1 MFNDLSP
8 LSLNEKTINYS
19 SLPGEANYNKNPTWF
34 PSSSTPPRGCS
45 GTASS
50 VKAAQAKFIQ
60 SGGNYPYQY
69 TGESLGLPSGRM
81 GYGEIKR
88 YNNSEFIKRSTND
101 YDNIFPHKMLMGGKK
116 GRKSKQMIGCKSM
129 FGGKKRSTKK
139 RSTKK
144 QSTKKQSTKKRST
157 KKRSTKKRSTKK
169 RSTKKRS
176 SKKTKSSKNKR
187 SSKKTARKYR
197 GGNSNVLPTFI
208 NEFNTTLSPDESGMA
223 SPTPLTRTPGDCTY
237 IKY

>member
-34 PSSSTPPRGCS
+34 PSSSPPPRGCS

-50 VKAAQAKFIQ
+50 VKAAQGKFIQ
-60 SGGNYPYQY
+60 SGGDYPYQY

-144 QSTKKQSTKKRST
+144 RST

-169 RSTKKRS
+169 SKQNKNKR
-176 SKKTKSSKNKR
+176 SKNKR
-187 SSKKTARKYR
+187 SKNKRSKKTARKYR